1 MKPSIG
7 VYVAMGLAAML
18 GFSACRSSEQP
29 IAKVNDTPLPRE
41 EYYRRL
47 EIVPTPVI
55 IGQGQATTAP
65 AGYTTLVQM
74 IREQVLLQMA
84 KEKGVLPTD
93 QQVNERVERE
103 MKNNPDIK
111 RAITELKVM
120 TLDDFRQQVKVR
132 LAEFNLLTRG
142 VTVTEQ
148 ETKQFYEQNKRAF
161 YRPETARVRFV
172 LVQDPLIRQQI
183 DDDLKRGFSFQSIVQ
198 KYSQNPAAGIQAN
211 EGDVPLEGPI
221 NARNQE
227 EAALVQRVRTVLQ
240 NAKVGQVTN
249 WVPYSNAQMR
259 MEIITRT
266 PGRQLPFEEVKDN
279 IREGLMLQKGRE
291 KNKDLNAEIARA
303 TLNAKVEILSDQ
315 WKERYKQDMEQLRK
329 ALEEY
334 EKQQQK
340 QASQKR

>member
-1 MKPSIG
+1 MRHSIG
-7 VYVAMGLAAML
+7 VYVAIGLAAML
-18 GFSACRSSEQP
+18 GLSACRSGEQP
-29 IAKVNDTPLPRE
+29 IAKVNETSLTRE

-47 EIVPTPVI
+47 ETVPTPVL

-74 IREQVLLQMA
+74 VREQVLLQMA

-93 QQVNERVERE
+93 KQVDERVERE

-120 TLDDFRQQVKVR
+120 TLDDFRHQVKIR

-148 ETKQFYEQNKRAF
+148 ETKQFYEQNKKAF
-161 YRPETARVRFV
+161 YRPTTARVRFV
-172 LVQDPLIRQQI
+172 LVQDPRIRQQI

-211 EGDVPLEGPI
+211 EGDVPLEGAI

-227 EAALVQRVRTVLQ
+227 EAALIQRVRTVLQ

-249 WVPYSNAQMR
+249 WVPYGNAQVR

-266 PGRQLPFEEVKDN
+266 SGRQLPFEEVKDN
-279 IREGLMLQKGRE
+279 IREGLMLQKGSE

-303 TLNAKVEILSDQ
+303 MLKAKVEIMSDQ
-315 WKERYKQDMEQLRK
+315 WKERYQQDMEQLRK

-334 EKQQQK
+334 EKQQK
-340 QASQKR
+340 QASQR